1 AEMVRPEPHQPLG
14 ESDLGVHGRVQ
25 PRLRLGQE
33 YALRHGWRGVG
44 PRLCLGVAGHGS
56 IHAGFGETLLLGF
69 APLALEAILGG
80 ALGIELED
88 GARGLGPAHE
98 CRIVD
103 LAGAWPLEVG
113 EQRAARVRRDGGER
127 AGTRTDAETMQR
139 QGGLRFRIE
148 SHATFA
154 AAAAPRVPTMVGTPP
169 QSPTAMSRLRRPHA
183 PWRRRASE
191 RRSASV
197 ARL

>member
-1 AEMVRPEPHQPLG
+1 
-14 ESDLGVHGRVQ
+14 
-25 PRLRLGQE
+25 
-33 YALRHGWRGVG
+33 
-44 PRLCLGVAGHGS
+44 AGHGS
-56 IHAGFGETLLLGF
+56 VHGGFGETLLLGF

-103 LAGAWPLEVG
+103 LAGAGLLEVG
-113 EQRAARVRRDGGER
+113 QQRAARVRRDGGER
-127 AGTRTDAETMQR
+127 AGTRTEAETMQR
-139 QGGLRFRIE
+139 EGGLRFRIE

-154 AAAAPRVPTMVGTPP
+154 AAADPRGTTLVGTAPP
-169 QSPTAMSRLRRPHA
+169 PPTAMSRLRRQHA